1 MDGTG
6 GKKSLG
12 FDQVMKKEQ
21 TRTAKVLVVL
31 MASMT
36 VGGVV
41 LLTLDNHVPARGA
54 YSLASYL
61 RLDPIEKVTL
71 QSVKT
76 DRMQWTGIEV
86 FYSGTSQGNLTEMFK
101 IGRTGYHF
109 LVCNSNGAEDGQIE
123 FTPSWSSQK
132 YVAAMNGVI
141 RICVI
146 ADLDKSPAT
155 GSQFKR
161 TSALIDSLTR
171 NFGVAPEKVR
181 YPTNWQL

>member
-1 MDGTG
+1 
-6 GKKSLG
+6 
-12 FDQVMKKEQ
+12 MKKEQ
-21 TRTAKVLVVL
+21 ARTAKVLVAL

-41 LLTLDNHVPARGA
+41 LMTLDNHVPARGA

-71 QSVKT
+71 DSIKSDKT
-76 DRMQWTGIEV
+76 NWTGIEV
-86 FYSGTSQGNLTEMFK
+86 FYSGTSQGNLAEMYK
-101 IGRTGYHF
+101 VGRTGYHF
-109 LVCNSNGAEDGQIE
+109 LVCNNNGADDGRIE
-123 FTPSWSSQK
+123 FTSSWSSQK
-132 YVAAMNGVI
+132 YVAAMDGVI

-146 ADLDKSPAT
+146 ADLHDSPAT

-161 TSALIDSLTR
+161 TSALIESLIQ
-171 NFGVAPEKVR
+171 NFGISPEKVR

>member
-1 MDGTG
+1 MDGIG
-6 GKKSLG
+6 AVRSLSG
-12 FDQVMKKEQ
+12 LMGMKKEQ

-41 LLTLDNHVPARGA
+41 LMTLDNHVPARGA

-71 QSVKT
+71 ESVKVDKT
-76 DRMQWTGIEV
+76 QWTGIEV
-86 FYSGTSQGNLTEMFK
+86 FYSGTGKGNLAEMFK
-101 IGRTGYHF
+101 VGRTGYHF
-109 LVCNSNGAEDGQIE
+109 LICNSNGAEDGQIE

-161 TSALIDSLTR
+161 ASALIDSLAR